1 MKSIK
6 QLMLLL
12 AAVVLCGGNGFGQL
26 KDQIKKGA
34 IAPTTVSTGTYWG
47 LSEALK
53 DVPALSESEIAELA
67 KLEEKKERNEGLRER
82 HFPFESIALPKGV
95 DNVWQKQ
102 MGIVA
107 SAERSTQLNFEG
119 MTSGSYPP
127 DCNGAVGPNHYMQ
140 TVNVTYAIY
149 DKSGTKVAGPSP
161 MNTLFGSVPGA
172 GRNDGD
178 PIVLY
183 DEQADRWL
191 IAEFSLDGTYG
202 STTDRMLVAVSQTND
217 PTGSWHQYSFD
228 VDDMPDYEKFGIWQ
242 DGYYMGTNTGGG
254 NDIYAF
260 ERDVML
266 AGGANPQMVGFDN
279 AWRPGTIDGFNCVPP
294 VDNDGTFAPAG
305 SPALFISVNDDA
317 IGGGSDQLWIY
328 ELDVNWSTP
337 SSSSFNRVQQ
347 LDIAAFDSNFG
358 NNWDNIKQQGTSREL
373 DAIPQVIMNRPQ
385 YRNFGS
391 YQTLVCC
398 HTVDVDA
405 SDHAG
410 IRWYELR
417 RTTGNW
423 SVRQQGTYAPDAHSR
438 WMGCV
443 VLNGQGELGMGY
455 SISSTSLYPGIRY
468 TGQTATAY
476 ANATGTMDVTE
487 EIVHTG
493 QYSQTSYNRWGDYTN
508 VSIDPTNDDTFWF
521 STEYMAS
528 STHGTKIAAF
538 NIGPAV
544 LTANFTADNT
554 TPDVNIP
561 VQFTDL
567 STGGPVSWSWSIT
580 PANFNYLGGTNANSQ
595 NPQVEFTTTGSYTVE
610 LTVSDG
616 SGNDTETKTNYI
628 NVVNCVVSSFP
639 WIEGFENNGQ
649 LPMCWANEH
658 VVNAQDWAF
667 QSGGNGGNPATAHT
681 GSYNAY
687 LYNASS
693 TANITKLVTPP
704 MDLSAVSNPELSF
717 WHTQVFWSPDQDEL
731 KVYYKTSSGGSW
743 NLLQTWTNDI
753 TSWTQETIALPNP
766 SATYYIAFEGIAQYG
781 RGVCIDDV
789 QVDGSVASVPGCTSA
804 VSPNDGATDVA
815 VAANLEWSAAAGAT
829 GYKLYFGTDNP
840 PTNISNGVDLGNVTS
855 YNPTGDLDYLT
866 QYYWKVVPYNGVGEA
881 TACGIWDFT
890 TVEEQTGQV
899 VELSFTDFESGFG
912 IWTDGG
918 SDCVLYTKGTYATQG
933 SNAACIQD
941 NSGVASSFYL
951 TNGVDVHTP
960 AYVQINVEFE
970 FISVKMEDNE
980 DFWVQYYDGSVW
992 NTVATYTAGNDFENK
1007 STYATKVS
1015 ILESQYNFPTD
1026 MKIRFMCDASDDRD
1040 DVFIDQI
1047 KISAS
1052 TTVRNGEYIART
1064 GTLGEPIAKTVE
1076 EIEEVKLY
1084 PNPAENFFFIEGR
1097 EINGAQLYVFDVQNR
1112 LMINQRI
1119 KADNMRISTD
1129 NLKPGIYIVQVVT
1142 RFEIS
1147 SHRIIIK

>member
-1 MKSIK
+1 MRNIRL
-6 QLMLLL
+6 LMLLL
-12 AAVVLCGGNGFGQL
+12 AAILISASNGFGQTKKQIE
-26 KDQIKKGA
+26 KDA
-34 IAPTTVSTGTYWG
+34 IAPSKVSTGTYWG
-47 LSEALK
+47 LSAPLR
-53 DVPALSESEIAELA
+53 DIPALSEAKLMELS

-82 HFPFESIALPKGV
+82 HFPFASSALPKGV

-102 MGIVA
+102 NGIVA
-107 SAERSTQLNFEG
+107 TQKAAQLNFEG
-119 MTSGSYPP
+119 QTSGSYPP

-191 IAEFSLDGTYG
+191 IAEFSLDGSYG
-202 STTDRMLVAVSQTND
+202 STTDRMLVAVSATND

-242 DGYYMGTNTGGG
+242 DGYYMGTNNSSGD
-254 NDIYAF
+254 DIYAF

-266 AGGANPQMVGFDN
+266 TGGANPQMVGFNN

-294 VDNDGTFAPAG
+294 VDNDGAFAPAG

-328 ELDVNWSTP
+328 ELDVNWSSPT
-337 SSSSFNRVQQ
+337 SSTFNRVQQ
-347 LDIAAFDSNFG
+347 LNIAAFDSNFG
-358 NNWDNIKQQGTSREL
+358 NNWDNIKQQGTTREL

-417 RTTGNW
+417 KTTGTW

-438 WMGCV
+438 WMGSV

-455 SISSTSLYPGIRY
+455 SISSSSLYPGIRY
-468 TGQTATAY
+468 TGQTSVAY
-476 ANATGTMDVTE
+476 ANATGTMDVAE
-487 EIVHTG
+487 EIIHTG
-493 QYSQTSYNRWGDYTN
+493 QYSQTGANRWGDYTN

-538 NIGPAV
+538 NIGAAV

-554 TPDVNIP
+554 SPDVNIP
-561 VQFTDL
+561 VQLTDL
-567 STGGPVSWSWSIT
+567 STGGPITWNWTIT
-580 PANFNYLGGTNANSQ
+580 PNNVNYLAGTTATSQ
-595 NPQVEFTTTGSYTVE
+595 NPQIEFTSTGSYTVS
-610 LTVSDG
+610 LTVGDG
-616 SGNDTETKTNYI
+616 SGSDVETKTNYI
-628 NVVNCVVSSFP
+628 NVVSCGITSFP

-649 LPMCWANEH
+649 LPDCWANEY
-658 VVNAQDWAF
+658 VVDSQNWAF
-667 QSGGNGGNPATAHT
+667 QSGGQSGNPASAHT
-681 GSYNAY
+681 GSYNAF

-693 TANITKLVTPP
+693 TANVTKLVTPS
-704 MDLSAVSNPELSF
+704 MDLSVVSNPELKF
-717 WHTQVFWSPDQDEL
+717 WHTQQLWSPDQDNL
-731 KVYYKTSSGGSW
+731 KVYYKTTAAGSW
-743 NLLQTWTNDI
+743 NLLQTWTNSI
-753 TSWTQETIALPNP
+753 TAWTQETIALPNP

-781 RGVCIDDV
+781 YGVCIDDV
-789 QVDGSVASVPGCTSA
+789 EVNGSVATAPGCTTA
-804 VSPNDGATDVA
+804 VSPNDGATNVA
-815 VAANLEWSAAAGAT
+815 VTANLEWSAAAGAS

-840 PTNISNGVDLGNVTS
+840 PGNIANGVDLGNATS
-855 YNPTGDLDYLT
+855 YNPAGDLAFLTDYF
-866 QYYWKVVPYNGVGEA
+866 WKVVPYNAVGDA
-881 TACGIWDFT
+881 TGCSVWDFT
-890 TVEEQTGQV
+890 SVEESTGQV
-899 VELSFTDFESGFG
+899 VELSFTDFESGWG

-918 SDCVLYTKGTYATQG
+918 GDCSLYTSGTYATQG
-933 SNAACIQD
+933 NNAANIQD

-951 TNGVDVHTP
+951 TNGVDVHT
-960 AYVQINVEFE
+960 AGYVQIDVEFE
-970 FISVKMEDNE
+970 FIPVSMDGSE
-980 DFWVQYYDGSVW
+980 DFWVQYYNGSSW
-992 NTVATYTAGNDFENK
+992 NTVATYVNGVDFVNG
-1007 STYATKVS
+1007 SSYATKVT
-1015 ILESQYNFPTD
+1015 ILESQYTFPTD
-1026 MKIRFMCDASDDRD
+1026 MKIRFMCDASGNKD
-1040 DVFIDQI
+1040 DVYIDQI

-1052 TTVRNGEYIART
+1052 TIVRNGEFLARI
-1064 GTLGEPIAKTVE
+1064 GSVNSEIENTVE
-1076 EIEEVKLY
+1076 EIEEIKLY

-1097 EINGAQLYVFDVQNR
+1097 EINGAQLYVFDMQSR

-1119 KADNMRISTD
+1119 KADNIRVSTEG
-1129 NLKPGIYIVQVVT
+1129 LKPGIYMVQIVSQYDIKS
-1142 RFEIS
+1142 R
-1147 SHRIIIK
+1147 RIVIR